1 MPYIEKLFIGTLDY
15 MREAPLPQF
24 GMTAEMVSYSQMM
37 QLEAGGIVG
46 VRSNQYHMKYNLSFV
61 GTTDEVIG
69 IDHYVSLRAGIY
81 GTGNIYFNN
90 PYDYSTNLLAPGWA
104 SPGLSKNGWY
114 SIFSPSIGT
123 LTYSATGSSVA
134 SQNQPTDTASYQW
147 TSATGAP
154 PEKYRHVVVIPP
166 GYRLLFG
173 WSGSAVGTGGISIR
187 GITVADGRLTSI
199 ATVPAPLPAAGAI
212 RTNVEFSGSTYKA
225 VEIYAS
231 RSTADATAK
240 VNVTSMMAQLQPL
253 GEPLA
258 HVTGPHRRG
267 NGHTGVMFSDD
278 TVVENYVFMYPPR
291 KGISTTMEEVG
302 AWLQ

>member
-1 MPYIEKLFIGTLDY
+1 
-15 MREAPLPQF
+15 
-24 GMTAEMVSYSQMM
+24 
-37 QLEAGGIVG
+37 
-46 VRSNQYHMKYNLSFV
+46 
-61 GTTDEVIG
+61 
-69 IDHYVSLRAGIY
+69 
-81 GTGNIYFNN
+81 
-90 PYDYSTNLLAPGWA
+90 
-104 SPGLSKNGWY
+104 
-114 SIFSPSIGT
+114 
-123 LTYSATGSSVA
+123 
-134 SQNQPTDTASYQW
+134 
-147 TSATGAP
+147 
-154 PEKYRHVVVIPP
+154 VIPP

-173 WSGSAVGTGGISIR
+173 WSGSVVGTGGISVR
-187 GITVADGRLTSI
+187 GITVADG
-199 ATVPAPLPAAGAI
+199 ATAAAAIVAAPLSAVGGT

-240 VNVTSMMAQLQPL
+240 VNVTSMLAQLQPL
-253 GEPLA
+253 TDALA